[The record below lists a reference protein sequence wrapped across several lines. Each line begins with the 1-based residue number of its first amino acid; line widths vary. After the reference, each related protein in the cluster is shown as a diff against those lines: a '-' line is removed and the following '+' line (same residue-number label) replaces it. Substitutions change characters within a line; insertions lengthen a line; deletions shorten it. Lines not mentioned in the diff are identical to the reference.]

1 MGSRSKSSSSKA
13 PQSRSG
19 SNKSKGTTPPGQRQ
33 LRVGERLRHL
43 LADILRRGE
52 LRDPLLAKAHMITV
66 TAVDIG
72 PDLQHANA
80 YVMPLGGDNADEIVK
95 ALNKAAGYFRSA
107 LAAELDLRYTP
118 KVSFRIDKSFDEAD
132 HIGRL
137 LRRSE
142 VRRDIEKQDDEQTS
156 DADDQD

>member
-1 MGSRSKSSSSKA
+1 MGSRSKSSSSK
-13 PQSRSG
+13 S
-19 SNKSKGTTPPGQRQ
+19 PPGQRQ
-33 LRVGERLRHL
+33 LRVGERLRHI

-52 LRDPLLAKAHMITV
+52 LRDPVLADAHLITV

-80 YVMPLGGDNADEIVK
+80 YVMPLGGNNADEIVK
-95 ALNKAAGYFRSA
+95 ALNKAAGYFRSEM
-107 LAAELDLRYTP
+107 AAELDLRYTP

-132 HIGRL
+132 HIDRL
-137 LRRSE
+137 LRRNE
-142 VRRDIEKQDDEQTS
+142 VRRDIEKQEEQTS

>member
-1 MGSRSKSSSSKA
+1 MRNRSKSSSGRAADKA
-13 PQSRSG
+13 
-19 SNKSKGTTPPGQRQ
+19 PGQRQ
-33 LRVGERLRHL
+33 LRVGERLRHI

-52 LRDPLLAKAHMITV
+52 LRDPILAKAHLITV

-95 ALNKAAGYFRSA
+95 ALNKAAGYFRSEM
-107 LAAELDLRYTP
+107 AAELDLRYTP

-132 HIGRL
+132 HISRL
-137 LRRSE
+137 LRQDA
-142 VRRDIEKQDDEQTS
+142 VRKDVEKPDTLDNVEDD
-156 DADDQD
+156 DDGDQDL